1 MAQNPS
7 NRTEIRG
14 TGSIAIDGANTARTL
29 PILLPF
35 AIAEVRAVMHTVYTG
50 ATASVITIKREI
62 QVGSNT
68 NAVSIGTIT
77 IPITAALGDVFLAKL
92 ADFGDTT
99 LAPGETISFVSDG
112 GADATTTAS
121 FSVIGY
127 HFDEGVSAGSTLA
140 PAQDKPR
147 TGTGD
152 IKVLTATEI

>member
-14 TGSIAIDGANTARTL
+14 TGSIAIDGANTARTQ

-35 AIAEVRAVMHTVYTG
+35 AIAEVRAVMHTDYTG
-50 ATASVITIKREI
+50 ATATVITVKREVK
-62 QVGSNT
+62 VGSNT
-68 NAVSIGTIT
+68 SAVSIATFT
-77 IPITAALGDVFLAKL
+77 IPITAVLDDVFLVKL

-121 FSVIGY
+121 FSAIGY
-127 HFDEGVSAGSTLA
+127 HFDEGLSAENTLA
-140 PAQDKPR
+140 PSRAKPR
-147 TGTGD
+147 SGVGS
-152 IKVLTATEI
+152 IKVLTGTEV